1 MLLFGLEAY
10 FHVPRRLPF
19 RILVSVDHGQELVL
33 KSSPFFATRVDYRYY
48 VQSENRRRSMSKFMM
63 SLGEDAYQVLQLE
76 AKRRLISIQE
86 LLRAVIIPE
95 WVTQYWD
102 AQKALARHMTQ
113 PLIRS

>member
-1 MLLFGLEAY
+1 
-10 FHVPRRLPF
+10 
-19 RILVSVDHGQELVL
+19 
-33 KSSPFFATRVDYRYY
+33 
-48 VQSENRRRSMSKFMM
+48 MSKFMM

-102 AQKALARHMTQ
+102 AQKALARHVTQ